1 MIPRGS
7 ESSDSSYEDG
17 SRVPLTKT
25 KSLADERAETGI
37 YTSLQRYGTFVILF
51 VVSLLCQVDDSAI
64 SGIIDDIQKHFDI
77 GPSQTSLLRT
87 SRIIIIMIVSPL
99 CGYMGD
105 RYDRK
110 FATLLSIFI
119 WSASNFASTFCIS
132 SQNFLMFLSI
142 RSISGIGEAYIA
154 CIAPTVLNDLFD
166 PSIRGLILSIFIVA
180 QYIGNLGLVLGAVIG
195 YWVDQLRFCPSV
207 STGLIF
213 LLMFLFPYNLIRAGP
228 EIKEKS
234 TSEDFLDPEA
244 KKTCNYCRRKR
255 QCRRNIRRRN

>member
-1 MIPRGS
+1 
-7 ESSDSSYEDG
+7 
-17 SRVPLTKT
+17 
-25 KSLADERAETGI
+25 
-37 YTSLQRYGTFVILF
+37 
-51 VVSLLCQVDDSAI
+51 
-64 SGIIDDIQKHFDI
+64 
-77 GPSQTSLLRT
+77 
-87 SRIIIIMIVSPL
+87 MIVSPL

-119 WSASNFASTFCIS
+119 WSASNFASTFCVS

-195 YWVDQLRFCPSV
+195 YWIDQLRFCPSV

-213 LLMFLFPYNLIRAGP
+213 LLVFLFPFNLIRAGP
-228 EIKEKS
+228 EIGNSKFENR
-234 TSEDFLDPEA
+234 EFDPEA
-244 KKTCNYCRRKR
+244 EKSLPTIAEEKETEDIEPSSYY
-255 QCRRNIRRRN
+255 

>member
-1 MIPRGS
+1 
-7 ESSDSSYEDG
+7 
-17 SRVPLTKT
+17 
-25 KSLADERAETGI
+25 
-37 YTSLQRYGTFVILF
+37 
-51 VVSLLCQVDDSAI
+51 
-64 SGIIDDIQKHFDI
+64 
-77 GPSQTSLLRT
+77 
-87 SRIIIIMIVSPL
+87 MIVSPL

-132 SQNFLMFLSI
+132 SQEIILTKNPKIVGKNIKIKSKNFLMFLSI

-195 YWVDQLRFCPSV
+195 YWVDQLRF
-207 STGLIF
+207 
-213 LLMFLFPYNLIRAGP
+213 
-228 EIKEKS
+228 
-234 TSEDFLDPEA
+234 
-244 KKTCNYCRRKR
+244 
-255 QCRRNIRRRN
+255 